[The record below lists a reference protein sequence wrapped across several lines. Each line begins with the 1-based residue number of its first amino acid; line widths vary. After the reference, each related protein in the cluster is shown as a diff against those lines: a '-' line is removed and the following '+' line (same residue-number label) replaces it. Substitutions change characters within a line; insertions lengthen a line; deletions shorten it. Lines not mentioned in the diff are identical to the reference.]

1 MKFYFCVAL
10 WLLTFSTNAQNL
22 SAYGSYDFVAGEK
35 VIFED
40 NFKDDKPNTA
50 PARWKTLEGKGVVI
64 EQGAEKIISIL
75 TYYTKLAPKTKTPAY
90 LPKTFTVEFDY
101 YLDAGYEGNPGVMVS
116 FRNAAN
122 EETANIIPNKLNTS
136 FGRPG
141 TENLI
146 GENPPDILN
155 EAFYNKWHHI
165 AIAYGNNQMK
175 IYINQHMVLE
185 IPRCDFTATSL
196 VMAGDASENMNMFF
210 KNFRLAE
217 GGNSIVKSLAEGKL
231 VTHAIRFDVNK
242 ADVRGESMGFI
253 RQVAD
258 YLKANPGVKFEIGG
272 HTDSDGDDASNLKLS
287 EQRAEAVK
295 TILLSLGVADK
306 QLSVKGY
313 GETKPL
319 SPNTTPDGKAN
330 NRRVEFVRIAN

>member
-1 MKFYFCVAL
+1 MKFVVSS
-10 WLLTFSTNAQNL
+10 LLLFAVIAVRSQDFSQYNA
-22 SAYGSYDFVAGEK
+22 YDFVAGEK

-40 NFKDDKPNTA
+40 NFKDDKPGTL
-50 PARWKTLEGKGVVI
+50 PARWKTLGGQAVVM

-75 TYYTKLAPKTKTPAY
+75 KYYTAIAPRLKTPTY
-90 LPKTFTVEFDY
+90 LPKTYTLEFDY
-101 YLDAGYEGNPGVMVS
+101 YLDAAYEGNPGVFVS

-136 FGRPG
+136 FGKPG
-141 TENLI
+141 MDNLT

-165 AIAYGNNQMK
+165 AISYGNNQMK
-175 IYINQHMVLE
+175 IYINQHNVLNV
-185 IPRCDFTATSL
+185 PQCDFTATSI
-196 VMAGDASENMNMFF
+196 VMAGNASENMNMFF

-217 GGNSIVKSLAEGKL
+217 GGNSIVKSLALGKL
-231 VTHAIRFDVNK
+231 VTHAIRFDVSK
-242 ADVRGESMGFI
+242 AEVRGESMGFI

-258 YLKANPGVKFEIGG
+258 YLKANPSIKFEIGG

-287 EQRAEAVK
+287 ELRAQAVK
-295 TILLSLGVADK
+295 AILVNLGVADK
-306 QLSVKGY
+306 QLAVKGY
-313 GETKPL
+313 GETKPI

-330 NRRVEFVRIAN
+330 NRRVEFIRI

>member
-1 MKFYFCVAL
+1 MKFVACC
-10 WLLTFSTNAQNL
+10 LLIFAVTAVRSQDLSQYNA
-22 SAYGSYDFVAGEK
+22 YDFIAGEK

-40 NFKDDKPNTA
+40 NFKDDKPGA
-50 PARWKTLEGKGVVI
+50 SPSRWKTLGGQAAVTERGS
-64 EQGAEKIISIL
+64 EKIVSIL
-75 TYYTKLAPKTKTPAY
+75 KYYTVLAPKVKTTAY
-90 LPKTFTVEFDY
+90 LPKSYTLEFDY
-101 YLDAGYEGNPGVMVS
+101 YLDAAYDGNPGVFVS

-122 EETANIIPNKLNTS
+122 EETANIVPSKLNTS
-136 FGRPG
+136 FGKPG
-141 TENLI
+141 TDNLV

-175 IYINQHMVLE
+175 IYINQHKVLE
-185 IPRCDFTATSL
+185 VPRCDFTATAV
-196 VMAGDASENMNMFF
+196 VMAGNASENMNMLF

-231 VTHAIRFDVNK
+231 ITHAIRFDVNK
-242 ADVRGESMGFI
+242 AEVRGESMGLI

-258 YLKANPGVKFEIGG
+258 YLKANPSVKFEIGG

-287 EQRAEAVK
+287 ELRAQAVK
-295 TILLSLGVADK
+295 AILVNLGVADK

-313 GETKPL
+313 GETKPI
-319 SPNTTPDGKAN
+319 SPNTTADGKAN
-330 NRRVEFVRIAN
+330 NRRVEFVRI